1 MSMNRA
7 LALTALPATLLLP
20 ARVLAHSFGK
30 LYNLPVPFWMYLYGA
45 AAALAASFLVVAYFV
60 NEQTAVFNQR
70 TREIS
75 EAIWVR
81 GLRRIRLLP
90 ALKLISVCGL
100 LLCMATGF
108 FGTRNPYT
116 NFNMTFFWVVF
127 VLGFAYLTALAGDL
141 YSVINPWKVV
151 AEGLERFAA
160 RVFRGRFEYPR
171 RLGYYPALL
180 FYMVFIWI
188 ELFANIQPSSLAVM
202 LLAYSAINLLGV
214 WLVGKIAWFQHCE
227 FFSVFLRLIAKVSP
241 LEYTPAA
248 APGQRGQLRLRA
260 PFIGLLQERA
270 ECFSL
275 LLFVLFMLSS
285 TAFDGLRE
293 TVPWINLFW
302 MDLYQRLIPSIGA
315 HISQSYPT
323 PWTIY
328 LGYQTLALVLSP
340 FVYLAMYLA
349 CIGLARV
356 VTRSTIPM
364 RELALRFAF
373 TLLPIALVYNIT
385 HYYTLV
391 ITQGMQMVRLA
402 SDPFGF
408 GWNLFGSAGWLTAPI
423 IPDAGVVWHTQ
434 VWLILFGHIVSVYLA
449 HLEALRVFAT
459 RRKATLS
466 QLPMLLLMVGFTT
479 IGLWILSQPL
489 GSETGL

>member
-7 LALTALPATLLLP
+7 LALAALSALLLP
-20 ARVLAHSFGK
+20 ATARAHSFGK

-45 AAALAASFLVVAYFV
+45 AAALAVSFLVVAYFV
-60 NEQTAVFNQR
+60 TEQTAVQNQR
-70 TREIS
+70 TLEIDD
-75 EAIWVR
+75 AVWVR
-81 GLRRIRLLP
+81 ALRRLRLLP
-90 ALKLISVCGL
+90 ALKLFSVCGL
-100 LLCMATGF
+100 LLCLATGF
-108 FGTRNPYT
+108 FGTKNSYA

-141 YSVINPWKVV
+141 YAVINPWKVV
-151 AEGLERFAA
+151 VEGLERFAA
-160 RVFRGRFEYPR
+160 RGCRGRFEYPR
-171 RLGYYPALL
+171 RLGYYPALV
-180 FYMVFIWI
+180 FYMAFIWI
-188 ELFANIQPSSLAVM
+188 ELFAATQPFSLAAL

-214 WLVGKIAWFQHCE
+214 WLVGKIAWFRYCE
-227 FFSVFLRLIAKVSP
+227 FLSVFLRLIAKVSP

-248 APGQRGQLRLRA
+248 APGQRGRLRLRM

-293 TVPWINLFW
+293 TVRWINLFW
-302 MDLYQRLIPSIGA
+302 MDLYQLLIPYIGA
-315 HISQSYPT
+315 NTSPS
-323 PWTIY
+323 PWAIY
-328 LGYQTLALVLSP
+328 IGYQTLALVLSP
-340 FVYLAMYLA
+340 FLYLAMYLT
-349 CIGLARV
+349 CIGLAKV

-385 HYYTLV
+385 HYYTLI
-391 ITQGMQMVRLA
+391 ITQGMQIVRLV

-408 GWNLFGSAGWLTAPI
+408 GWNLFGSAQWLAAPI
-423 IPDAGVVWHTQ
+423 IPDAAVVWHTQ

-449 HLEALRVFAT
+449 HLEALRAFPT
-459 RRKATLS
+459 RRQATLS

-489 GSETGL
+489 GSGTGL

>member
-1 MSMNRA
+1 MPMNWA
-7 LALTALPATLLLP
+7 LALAALTGLLLP
-20 ARVLAHSFGK
+20 AAASAHSFGK
-30 LYNLPVPFWMYLYGA
+30 LYNLPLPVWMYLYGA
-45 AAALAASFLVVAYFV
+45 AAALTVSFLLVAYFV
-60 NEQTAVFNQR
+60 TERTAVQSQR
-70 TREIS
+70 TREIGD
-75 EAIWVR
+75 AIWVR
-81 GLRRIRLLP
+81 GLRRLGLLST
-90 ALKLISVCGL
+90 LKLISVCGL

-108 FGTRNPYT
+108 FGTKNSYA

-127 VLGFAYLTALAGDL
+127 VLGFAYLTALVGDL
-141 YSVINPWKVV
+141 YAVINPWRVV
-151 AEGLERFAA
+151 VEGLERFAA
-160 RVFRGRFEYPR
+160 NGCQGRFEYPR

-188 ELFANIQPSSLAVM
+188 ELFARTQPFSLAAM
-202 LLAYSAINLLGV
+202 LLGYSATNLLGI
-214 WLVGKIAWFQHCE
+214 WLVGKIAWFQYCE
-227 FFSVFLRLIAKVSP
+227 FLSVLFRLIAKGAP
-241 LEYTPAA
+241 LEYTPDAA
-248 APGQRGQLRLRA
+248 SQRGRMRLRA

-270 ECFSL
+270 EGFSL

-302 MDLYQRLIPSIGA
+302 MHLFQQLRPYVGA
-315 HISQSYPT
+315 NISQSYPT

-340 FVYLAMYLA
+340 FLYLVMYLA
-349 CIGLARV
+349 CIGLAKA
-356 VTRSTIPM
+356 VTRSTIAM
-364 RELALRFAF
+364 RELALRFAL

-391 ITQGMQMVRLA
+391 ITQGTQIVRLV

-408 GWNLFGSAGWLTAPI
+408 GWNLFGTAGWLAVPI

-449 HLEALRVFAT
+449 HLEALRVFPT
-459 RRKATLS
+459 RRQATLS

-489 GSETGL
+489 GSESGV

>member
-7 LALTALPATLLLP
+7 LGLAALLVVLLP
-20 ARVLAHSFGK
+20 PPTALAHSFGK

-45 AAALAASFLVVAYFV
+45 AAALAVSFLVVAYFV
-60 NEQTAVFNQR
+60 NVQTAVQNQHA
-70 TREIS
+70 RELGN
-75 EAIWVR
+75 AVWMR
-81 GLRRIRLLP
+81 ALHRIRLLP

-100 LLCMATGF
+100 LLCLATGF
-108 FGTRNPYT
+108 FGTTNPYG
-116 NFNMTFFWVVF
+116 NFSMTFFWVVL
-127 VLGFAYLTALAGDL
+127 VLGFVYLTALVGDL
-141 YSVINPWKVV
+141 YAVINPWKVIV
-151 AEGLERFAA
+151 EGLERFAA
-160 RVFRGRFEYPR
+160 RGCRGRFEYPR
-171 RLGYYPALL
+171 RLGYYPALV

-188 ELFANIQPSSLAVM
+188 ELFAGAKPSSLAAM

-214 WLVGKIAWFQHCE
+214 WLVGKTAWFRYCE
-227 FFSVFLRLIAKVSP
+227 FLSVFFRLIAMLAP

-248 APGQRGQLRLRA
+248 APGQRGRLRLRA

-293 TVPWINLFW
+293 TVPWIKLFW
-302 MDLYQRLIPSIGA
+302 MDFYQLLEPYVGTN
-315 HISQSYPT
+315 ISQGYPT
-323 PWTIY
+323 AWTIY
-328 LGYQTLALVLSP
+328 LGYQTLALLLSP
-340 FVYLAMYLA
+340 FLYLALYLA
-349 CIGLARV
+349 FIGLAKA
-356 VTRSTIPM
+356 VTRTTMPT
-364 RELALRFAF
+364 RELALRFAL

-385 HYYTLV
+385 HYYTLI
-391 ITQGMQMVRLA
+391 ITQGTQMARLV
-402 SDPFGF
+402 SDPFGL
-408 GWNLFGSAGWLTAPI
+408 GWNLFGSARWLSAPI
-423 IPDAGVVWHTQ
+423 IPDASVVWHTQ

-449 HLEALRVFAT
+449 HLEALRAFPT
-459 RRKATLS
+459 RRQATLS